1 MSGTTTQTSD
11 GATKSNATP
20 EKVKMSIRDERHG
33 TILEMIMKT
42 VIATL
47 VVALG
52 LAAVALPASA
62 DYASPDAS
70 RLQQSL
76 THGY

>member
-1 MSGTTTQTSD
+1 
-11 GATKSNATP
+11 
-20 EKVKMSIRDERHG
+20 
-33 TILEMIMKT
+33 MKT